1 MKKILLPFILI
12 TLIVAACEPLPTTPQ
27 FVTQIPF
34 YASQTPEFI
43 IPVTDTPIVSEPF
56 TETPAFIVPVTETP
70 TPEFIIPVPETPTPV
85 PLAGWWEVYF
95 TDPLAIN
102 NPNAFAGSIEEK
114 LIQWINAAQV
124 SIHIAS
130 FEFNLTPVAEALIA
144 AKNRGVDVKWITDD
158 EYGLKIDSE
167 PERRQFSLLMGAG
180 IEVKDDAGREAFMHN
195 KFWIFDQQAVWT
207 GSTNITVNGIFKQ
220 NNNVIVLRS
229 PEIAYIYE
237 REFQE
242 LWSGQFGPRAPSTIS
257 NQWAILDTT
266 PVQVLFSSE
275 DNAMSSLLAV
285 VNDAKFSIRFLAF
298 SFTDD
303 ALAQTMI
310 ERFKAGVDVQGVYE
324 TLAST
329 SIYSDL
335 KTFWCAGVPV
345 RQDGNGSLMHN
356 KVIIVDN
363 STVITGSLNFT
374 AGANEKNEENV
385 IIIDNPEIAALYLQE
400 YAKIWSLAHDVEA
413 GTFTCQ

>member
-43 IPVTDTPIVSEPF
+43 IPVTDTPIVSEPV

-102 NPNAFAGSIEEK
+102 NPDAFAGSIEEK

>member
-43 IPVTDTPIVSEPF
+43 IPVTDTPIGSEPA

-275 DNAMSSLLAV
+275 DNAMNSLLAV

>member
-12 TLIVAACEPLPTTPQ
+12 AVIVAACEPLPTTPQ

-95 TDPLAIN
+95 TDPLTIN

>member
-1 MKKILLPFILI
+1 MKKIILPFILI

-102 NPNAFAGSIEEK
+102 NPDAFAGSIEEK
-114 LIQWINAAQV
+114 LIQWINAAQI

>member
-12 TLIVAACEPLPTTPQ
+12 TLIVTACEPLPTTPQ

>member
-12 TLIVAACEPLPTTPQ
+12 AVIVAACEPLPTTPQ

-43 IPVTDTPIVSEPF
+43 IPVTDTPIVSEPA

-95 TDPLAIN
+95 TDPLTIN

>member
-1 MKKILLPFILI
+1 MKKIILPFILI

-43 IPVTDTPIVSEPF
+43 IPVTDTPIVSEPV

-102 NPNAFAGSIEEK
+102 NPDAFAGSIEEK

-144 AKNRGVDVKWITDD
+144 AKNRGVDVKWVTDD

>member
-102 NPNAFAGSIEEK
+102 NPDAFAGSIEEK

>member
-43 IPVTDTPIVSEPF
+43 IPVTDTPIVSEPA

-102 NPNAFAGSIEEK
+102 NPDAFAGSIEEK

-144 AKNRGVDVKWITDD
+144 AKNRGVDVKWVTDD

>member
-1 MKKILLPFILI
+1 MKKIILPFILI
-12 TLIVAACEPLPTTPQ
+12 TLIVTACEPLPTTPQ

-43 IPVTDTPIVSEPF
+43 IPVTDTPIVSEPV

>member
-1 MKKILLPFILI
+1 MKKIILPFILI

-102 NPNAFAGSIEEK
+102 NPDAFAGSIEEK

>member
-12 TLIVAACEPLPTTPQ
+12 AVIVAACEPLPTTPQ

-56 TETPAFIVPVTETP
+56 TETSAFIVPVTETP

-102 NPNAFAGSIEEK
+102 NPDAFAGSIEEK